1 MGPGLFV
8 YSASQL
14 WRVLA
19 CLSLDGN
26 GLDATG
32 ANPRRE
38 RTCLCKVSYEAQNG
52 SEYTDF
58 GLDGHGSAVQG
69 SLAMMCVISRIA
81 AVIMSMTILSR
92 PFHFVLLCPV

>member
-14 WRVLA
+14 WRELA

-38 RTCLCKVSYEAQNG
+38 RTCLCKVSYEVLRSHLG
-52 SEYTDF
+52 
-58 GLDGHGSAVQG
+58 
-69 SLAMMCVISRIA
+69 A
-81 AVIMSMTILSR
+81 ANQANATHLE
-92 PFHFVLLCPV
+92 VLRV